1 MCQVSQQYHQLWW
14 QKLKIPI
21 VWKINNGLHI
31 KKSSGDGEGR
41 DVKCQYSV
49 SGHYLK
55 KNDSVYFKLGVY
67 SLVSVFRNY
76 SILSHFGLIM
86 ALW

>member
-21 VWKINNGLHI
+21 VWEINNGLHI
-31 KKSSGDGEGR
+31 KKSSGGGGGR

-55 KNDSVYFKLGVY
+55 NKMTQFTS
-67 SLVSVFRNY
+67 SLVY
-76 SILSHFGLIM
+76 ILWSQFSEIIQFWATL
-86 ALW
+86 A